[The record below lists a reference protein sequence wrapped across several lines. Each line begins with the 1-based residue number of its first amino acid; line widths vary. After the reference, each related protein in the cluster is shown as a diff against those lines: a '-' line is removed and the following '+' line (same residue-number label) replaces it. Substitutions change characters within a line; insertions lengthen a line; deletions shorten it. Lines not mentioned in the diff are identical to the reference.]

1 MREENRMLVKQNQE
15 LQYRLSDTEL
25 KLETSKSAKGNMVPA
40 EKIEELK
47 KEIDE
52 IIRNIDKNIG

>member
-1 MREENRMLVKQNQE
+1 MKQNQE
-15 LQYRLSDTEL
+15 LQYRLSDAEL